1 MSNSDVTREDVAD
14 LISELRSTIT
24 HAAAAGR
31 PDIVQRA
38 KDQIERQIQRLADL
52 DAADATLGAADAQ
65 LADAKE
71 ALAAAEQALRDLL

>member
-24 HAAAAGR
+24 RAAAAGR

-38 KDQIERQIQRLADL
+38 KDQIERQIGSLA
-52 DAADATLGAADAQ
+52 ALGAADAQ